1 MKGYNS
7 VCHLPSF
14 SIDHPEEDPM
24 YEDGFWSVHK
34 VRAKLKELFNELESM
49 DDKELM
55 NSLEFTDT
63 VDEPLNQ
70 KAKRRENEN

>member
-1 MKGYNS
+1 MKKYNS
-7 VCHLPSF
+7 VCFVRGF
-14 SIDHPEEDPM
+14 SIDHPEKDPM

-63 VDEPLNQ
+63 VE
-70 KAKRRENEN
+70 EGE

>member
-24 YEDGFWSVHK
+24 YEDGYWSVHK
-34 VRAKLKELFNELESM
+34 VRAKIKEVFKDLESM

-55 NSLEFTDT
+55 NVLE
-63 VDEPLNQ
+63 VDDRVSEPLN
-70 KAKRRENEN
+70 KIGEK